1 MEKKLK
7 INFILKGI
15 AVFAFVAF
23 CLLAILAG
31 VTLPFVSY
39 ASTANSVVA
48 SAESDCATA
57 SADTDLYI
65 HIISNRIYTINI
77 RESKA

>member
-7 INFILKGI
+7 INFIVKGI

-31 VTLPFVSY
+31 VTLPFVSN
-39 ASTANSVVA
+39 ASTADN
-48 SAESDCATA
+48 AENDSATA
-57 SADTDLYI
+57 SAQTQNLVPGLNYNLPDYI
-65 HIISNRIYTINI
+65 KTV
-77 RESKA
+77 KK